1 MAVDLSNLSD
11 LITQFGAMMP
21 ALVSF
26 VIATVPMILVLIFVK
41 FFAGLFEGIISMIRG
56 IF

>member
-21 ALVSF
+21 ALVTF
-26 VIATVPMILVLIFVK
+26 VIATVPMVLVLIFVK